1 MKKVKYTGQDVCYAL
16 RDKGFVVK
24 NHNKN
29 HYSARNDDLNETVA
43 FPKGRLCK
51 VAFFHLRKVF
61 SRWGVVLPMIA
72 IGLACL
78 VIVALI

>member
-61 SRWGVVLPMIA
+61 SRWGVVLP
-72 IGLACL
+72 
-78 VIVALI
+78 VIALILGVILMVVV